1 MSFILD
7 ALRKSES
14 ERQRQLGPALLNLPV
29 SAARR
34 GMPLWGWL
42 VAALLCINVLILL
55 WLGLRSPAPA
65 PKLAVAPAPVL
76 RAPPAP
82 AASPAAPQIN
92 AAVPEPAA
100 QPAPLPA
107 APPVVAPRLPQA
119 ASRAAE
125 DSGNPADLEPA
136 VEPPAGAINSQ
147 SIPSYAAV
155 SDHVPALR
163 LDLHVYAAD
172 RANRYALIN
181 MHKVHEGDTLP
192 EGPRVQQIT
201 RDAVILNYQGEDF
214 SLGRE

>member
-29 SAARR
+29 SATRR
-34 GMPLWGWL
+34 SMPLWVWL
-42 VAALLCINVLILL
+42 VAALLGINVLILL
-55 WLGLRSPAPA
+55 WLALRSTAPA
-65 PKLAVAPAPVL
+65 PKPAVAPAPAL
-76 RAPPAP
+76 HAPPAP
-82 AASPAAPQIN
+82 APNLQAPPIN
-92 AAVPEPAA
+92 TAVPESAA

-107 APPVVAPRLPQA
+107 ARPVAAPRLPQA

-125 DSGNPADLEPA
+125 NSDNPADLEPA
-136 VEPPAGAINSQ
+136 VEPPAGAINRQ
-147 SIPSYAAV
+147 SIQSYAAV

-163 LDLHVYAAD
+163 LDLHVYSAD

-214 SLGRE
+214 LLGRE